1 MKSRLR
7 LGKKFIDWDP
17 FLNQEVLQSLDPKM
31 RAQIINKLLV
41 EEKID
46 LFKENG

>member
-1 MKSRLR
+1 MK
-7 LGKKFIDWDP
+7 
-17 FLNQEVLQSLDPKM
+17 VLTHNLPSVDPKM

-46 LFKENG
+46 LFKESEGLLYQEDNLLKLL